1 MHVTP
6 PGQALGLALV
16 DGAPVLVSCVLDLTS
31 VVENLGQLQCLT
43 STGSY
48 ADKLFLQQGRPES
61 ILMHVPSGKTQH
73 RFIMSVTK
81 AMHSQAPVRVLIKHS
96 PGACLLPFVDVAVL
110 SCEKIINDPKL
121 KLIHYLGLG
130 YVTSVSSAAFTLQVN
145 GPPSAV

>member
-16 DGAPVLVSCVLDLTS
+16 GDAPVLVSCVLDLTS
-31 VVENLGQLQCLT
+31 FVKDPGHHWCLT

-48 ADKLFLQQGRPES
+48 ADKLFLQQGQPRS

-96 PGACLLPFVDVAVL
+96 PGACLLPFIYMAVL
-110 SCEKIINDPKL
+110 SCEKWSMIRSQN
-121 KLIHYLGLG
+121 
-130 YVTSVSSAAFTLQVN
+130 
-145 GPPSAV
+145 

>member
-6 PGQALGLALV
+6 PGQARGLARV
-16 DGAPVLVSCVLDLTS
+16 AGSTVLASCVLDLAS
-31 VVENLGQLQCLT
+31 VVKDPGHHWCLT

-48 ADKLFLQQGRPES
+48 ADKLFLQQGQHRS

-81 AMHSQAPVRVLIKHS
+81 AMHSQSPVRVLIKHS
-96 PGACLLPFVDVAVL
+96 QGACLLPPIGVAVL
-110 SCEKIINDPKL
+110 PCEKMVDDPKS

-130 YVTSVSSAAFTLQVN
+130 YVTNVGSATLTLQVN
-145 GPPSAV
+145 EPPSAV